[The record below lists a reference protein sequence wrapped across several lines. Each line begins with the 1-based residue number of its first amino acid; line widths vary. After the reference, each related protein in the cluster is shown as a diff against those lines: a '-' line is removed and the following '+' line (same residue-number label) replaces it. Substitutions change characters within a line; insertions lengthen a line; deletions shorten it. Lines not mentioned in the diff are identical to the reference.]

1 MLVSRFGF
9 RGKSTTLC
17 WRDGK
22 RWNLEVGTGYRSNP
36 EQNFPGFDRS
46 LDVGKNPSRFFA
58 VPIFFRSVFFAR
70 SCPKTCQRFADSL
83 EHWDSWEIPTF
94 VSLSSNNCLHLFVF
108 YIFPPPKKTNDPL
121 EGWTFSR
128 FFFFPREPPVTVTQP
143 IHPSTWEAE
152 PPHQGRYFRQAGFF
166 RRDPYRKSDGYF
178 RQWILSP
185 NCLFASK
192 IIMVFRCVF
201 LELLF
206 FVGWCR
212 FFVGEDFLCWV
223 ENWGLFVA

>member
-1 MLVSRFGF
+1 MSLPGLAQKPANVSPTVWNIGIA
-9 RGKSTTLC
+9 GKFQ
-17 WRDGK
+17 
-22 RWNLEVGTGYRSNP
+22 P
-36 EQNFPGFDRS
+36 
-46 LDVGKNPSRFFA
+46 
-58 VPIFFRSVFFAR
+58 
-70 SCPKTCQRFADSL
+70 
-83 EHWDSWEIPTF
+83 
-94 VSLSSNNCLHLFVF
+94 LFHFQVTIV
-108 YIFPPPKKTNDPL
+108 YIFSFFTSFPPKKKQTTLWRDELFPV
-121 EGWTFSR
+121 
-128 FFFFPREPPVTVTQP
+128 FFFPREPPVTVTQP

-206 FVGWCR
+206 FVG
-212 FFVGEDFLCWV
+212 
-223 ENWGLFVA
+223 